1 MEKKSI
7 NKQEFVKGA
16 KIAGIGIASVLME
29 VAVGGIIGWAIGWA
43 AGEAMEKVK
52 EGK

>member
-29 VAVGGIIGWAIGWA
+29 VAVGGIIGWA
-43 AGEAMEKVK
+43 AGEAMNKVK